1 MYSPERCQ
9 EGLEVKEHSYSRFN
23 MKQASSL
30 FLCSLVLLLKLCC
43 HLEATPE
50 EDDQQ
55 TLKDQC
61 ENWMR
66 GPPGYPGHNGVP
78 GRDGRDGN
86 DGQKGEKG
94 EQDRDENLHRK
105 SSKQYPGRVLRPVL
119 FNIFINDLNK
129 EVPEMPIR
137 IASDTKLGGIANPLE
152 DRNKIQSDLN
162 RPESTPGLKGDTGG
176 LGAAGADGPQ
186 GAPGLNGIPGLK
198 GEKGEGGSI
207 YRSAFSVGLTT
218 RVPFPNVPIKFTKIF
233 YNEQNHYDVTTG
245 KFRCSIPG
253 VYYFSYHLTVYVSDV
268 KVSLYKKD
276 KAVIITYDQYQTND
290 VDQASGSVLLHLEIG
305 DEVWLQVYGEG
316 ENNGIYADN
325 VNDSTFMGFLLYVD
339 LDYAH

>member
-1 MYSPERCQ
+1 
-9 EGLEVKEHSYSRFN
+9 L
-23 MKQASSL
+23 L

-86 DGQKGEKG
+86 DG
-94 EQDRDENLHRK
+94 
-105 SSKQYPGRVLRPVL
+105 
-119 FNIFINDLNK
+119 
-129 EVPEMPIR
+129 
-137 IASDTKLGGIANPLE
+137 
-152 DRNKIQSDLN
+152 
-162 RPESTPGLKGDTGG
+162 TPGLKGDTGG

-325 VNDSTFMGFLLYVD
+325 VNDSTFMGFLLYNWFTHGS
-339 LDYAH
+339 LLFAG